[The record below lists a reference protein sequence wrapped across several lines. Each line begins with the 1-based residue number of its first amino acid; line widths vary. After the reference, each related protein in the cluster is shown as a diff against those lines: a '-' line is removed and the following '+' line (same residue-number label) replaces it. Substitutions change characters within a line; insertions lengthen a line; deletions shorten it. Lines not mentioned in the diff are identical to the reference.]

1 MRAVIKEQMAEITD
15 LQSEN
20 QELRKL
26 LEEKT
31 AAPQPAFLT
40 AKLIETNREALA
52 EDIKEAG
59 NQWSSVVISGHQ
71 W

>member
-1 MRAVIKEQMAEITD
+1 MVDVTGNKVEKEQAEMRAVIQEQMAEITD

-31 AAPQPAFLT
+31 VQPAG
-40 AKLIETNREALA
+40 A
-52 EDIKEAG
+52 
-59 NQWSSVVISGHQ
+59 
-71 W
+71 